1 MVKYAHKLNG
11 FHSLNITKLDVLTG
25 VTPLKVATHYE
36 LNGQKLNGS
45 MPGTVQ
51 ELAQCKT
58 VYTELPGWT
67 EDISK
72 ATKFSDLPRNA

>member
-1 MVKYAHKLNG
+1 
-11 FHSLNITKLDVLTG
+11 
-25 VTPLKVATHYE
+25 
-36 LNGQKLNGS
+36 

-58 VYTELPGWT
+58 IYKDLPGWT